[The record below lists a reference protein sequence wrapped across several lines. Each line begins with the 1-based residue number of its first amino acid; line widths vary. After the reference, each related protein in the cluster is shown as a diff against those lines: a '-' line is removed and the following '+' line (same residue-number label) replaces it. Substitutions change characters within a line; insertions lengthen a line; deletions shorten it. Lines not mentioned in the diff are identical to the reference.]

1 MTAAVQANPAGRDG
15 IERCVYRAALAV
27 DRLKLDLL
35 GPKERNIGD
44 EEVSTKPMPKSCH
57 RFSQTSSSLIGFS
70 WNLDVLW
77 HPKRPVGTSRLHRR
91 RRV

>member
-1 MTAAVQANPAGRDG
+1 MRRSYHQSVQANPAGRDG

-57 RFSQTSSSLIGFS
+57 RFSQTSSSLS
-70 WNLDVLW
+70 SPETPLQDDQ
-77 HPKRPVGTSRLHRR
+77 
-91 RRV
+91 